1 MKRVSTIILPIL
13 IFFFLLVI
21 PTFAQDDGHTAREEK
36 EGKIIWEKMQAK
48 QITCDK
54 LSDEDFERL
63 GEYYMGT
70 MVGRSHEAMN
80 NMMMKMMGEKGEEQ
94 MHVVMGKRLSGCDSS
109 AQLPSQGAGFMPMM
123 GSAFSRLP
131 SGFGGTKGGGNIMM
145 GFGNTMGWGGF
156 GLFGI
161 LASIFWIVLVIDLI
175 LLGIWL
181 WKKIKKEK

>member
-1 MKRVSTIILPIL
+1 MKRIPTIILPIL
-13 IFFFLLVI
+13 IFLLLLVI

-63 GEYYMGT
+63 GEYYMGM
-70 MVGRSHEAMN
+70 MVGNSHEAMN
-80 NMMMKMMGEKGEEQ
+80 NMMMQMMGEEREEQ

-109 AQLPSQGAGFMPMM
+109 AEFSSGGFGFMPMM
-123 GSAFSRLP
+123 
-131 SGFGGTKGGGNIMM
+131 NMMM
-145 GFGNTMGWGGF
+145 GGENSMMSFGNMMGWGGF

-161 LASIFWIVLVIDLI
+161 LASIFWIVLLIDLI